1 MRYIVVA
8 LISCQSGAANAP
20 QQGETMM
27 TNFGGYDSAMPRR
40 CVRAA
45 AAAAM
50 LGLGIL
56 VTSTGSATA
65 QGGTQDAQSACTP
78 DVFRLCQQYIPN
90 RGPIVACLV
99 RYRAYLSPACRP
111 FFAGPTRA
119 ASAKK
124 AAKSRK
130 ARRAKRAR

>member
-1 MRYIVVA
+1 
-8 LISCQSGAANAP
+8 
-20 QQGETMM
+20 M
-27 TNFGGYDSAMPRR
+27 TNFGEYDFAMPPRY
-40 CVRAA
+40 VRAA
-45 AAAAM
+45 VAAAI
-50 LGLGIL
+50 LGLGVL
-56 VTSTGSATA
+56 ATSAGSATA
-65 QGGTQDAQSACTP
+65 QGYQGTQDAQSACTP

-111 FFAGPTRA
+111 FFSGPTRV

-124 AAKSRK
+124 TAKSRK